1 MFDQLLLHKTKSYCN
16 KFLFCGLLGASLL
29 ISACSSSH
37 EESQLAAQA
46 IASTNPNFNCKTAN
60 PNNPFA
66 PNRAKEASGQDIPY
80 DVSTIKQAKALALA
94 QNLMWLEPFT
104 PYTGSNARVYGSPS
118 NGCLSGAEELSDK
131 DEKFQL
137 QRWTYDRN
145 FAHPIM
151 LQYFHDLKARAA
163 AIDLPPLIV
172 GDLSRAYGGPLGA
185 NSSHASH
192 NTGLDMDL
200 PFDFAAPRK
209 TKQELE
215 HPQDNII
222 VSGKQVLPT
231 FTPAVASYIKLA
243 ASDPRVDRVF
253 VAPMIKKHMCSL
265 YANKPESGFLHKLR
279 PWYGHR
285 AHMHVRLNCPSDSPQ
300 CVWPAPIPEGD
311 GCGAELDSWFVPPA
325 KTATAIAKAKPK
337 KKVLPEQ
344 CTLAMN
350 KYIKNNKNSK
360 QDAPSKAKASKD
372 KSSKAKSSKTA
383 QASAKAKS
391 TKPVAASK
399 QALTSA
405 NNKAKASKQA
415 QASSKAKTKA
425 KASTKSSKTAKNTK
439 PAASSKQA
447 QAKAKN
453 SKNQRRS

>member
-1 MFDQLLLHKTKSYCN
+1 MFAQLLPHKNKSSYN
-16 KFLFCGLLGASLL
+16 KLFFCGLLGVSLL

-46 IASTNPNFNCKTAN
+46 IASTNPSL
-60 PNNPFA
+60 NNNAAKSSNKFA
-66 PNRAKEASGQDIPY
+66 PNYSKEASEEDITY
-80 DVSTIKQAKALALA
+80 DVSSIKQAKALALA

-104 PYTGSNARVYGSPS
+104 PYTGSNARIYGSPS
-118 NGCLSGAEELSDK
+118 NGCLSGSEELSDK
-131 DEKFQL
+131 NEKFQL
-137 QRWTYDRN
+137 QRWSYDRN

-209 TKQELE
+209 TKRELE

-222 VSGKQVLPT
+222 VSGKKVLPS

-253 VAPMIKKHMCSL
+253 VAPMIKKHLCSL

-311 GCGAELDSWFVPPA
+311 GCGAELDSWFVPPTKTSTAVA
-325 KTATAIAKAKPK
+325 KSKPK

-344 CTLAMN
+344 CTLVMN
-350 KYIKNNKNSK
+350 KYIKNKNQNSK
-360 QDAPSKAKASKD
+360 QKATPSK
-372 KSSKAKSSKTA
+372 
-383 QASAKAKS
+383 
-391 TKPVAASK
+391 
-399 QALTSA
+399 
-405 NNKAKASKQA
+405 
-415 QASSKAKTKA
+415 
-425 KASTKSSKTAKNTK
+425 TKSSKTAVTKAKSTKLTKASKRTLTKDKAKSKANKTAKANK
-439 PAASSKQA
+439 PATKSKQA
-447 QAKAKN
+447 QAKTQN
-453 SKNQRRS
+453 SNNQQRS